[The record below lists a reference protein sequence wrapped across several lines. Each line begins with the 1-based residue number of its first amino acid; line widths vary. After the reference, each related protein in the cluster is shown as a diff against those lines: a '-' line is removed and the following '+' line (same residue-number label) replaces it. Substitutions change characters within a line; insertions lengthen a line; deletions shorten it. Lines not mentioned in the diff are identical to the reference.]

1 VRFGIFL
8 APFHDVGQNPTV
20 ALQRDLE
27 LLVHLDRL
35 GFDEAWV
42 GEHHSGGFELIASP
56 EVFLATAAERTR
68 HLRLGTGVNSLPYH
82 HPLLL
87 ADRLVLLDH
96 LTRGRVM
103 LGCGPG
109 QLTSDALMMGIPPN
123 TQRPRMDEAL
133 EAIVRLLAG
142 EVVSMRTDWFT
153 LDEARLQLRPYS
165 PDGLELAVAATLS
178 PAGPRAAGRFGLGLL
193 SVGATT
199 EIGFDVL
206 AGHWDVME
214 QRAAEFGQPADRSR
228 WRLVGPMHLA
238 ATKEQAR
245 RDVEYGILPFAR
257 YFRHV
262 LPTSPVG
269 DADDLPGIL
278 EHCDQSGFAI
288 IGTPDDAIRQ
298 IERLERQSGG
308 FGTFLIFGHEWAD
321 PEATRQSYELFARY
335 VMPRFQGQL
344 DPIRSSYDWI
354 AGSDGRFVDAASNAI
369 NRAIEDH
376 AAEQSAPVRP

>member
-1 VRFGIFL
+1 MRFGIFL
-8 APFHDVGQNPTV
+8 APFHDVGQSPTV
-20 ALQRDLE
+20 ALERDLD

-56 EVFLATAAERTR
+56 EVFLAVAAERTQ
-68 HLRLGTGVNSLPYH
+68 HLRLGSGVNSLPYH

-87 ADRLVLLDH
+87 ADRFVLLDH
-96 LTRGRVM
+96 LTRGRAM

-109 QLTSDALMMGIPPN
+109 QLTSDALMLGIPPDQ
-123 TQRPRMDEAL
+123 QRPRMDEAL

-193 SVGATT
+193 SVGATP

-206 AGHWDVME
+206 AAHWDVME
-214 QRAAEFGQPADRSR
+214 QRAAESGQRADRAR

-238 ATKEQAR
+238 ETKEQAQ
-245 RDVEYGILPFAR
+245 RDVEYGIVQFAR

-269 DADDLPGIL
+269 DADDLGGIL
-278 EHCDQSGFAI
+278 DHCDRSGFAV
-288 IGTPDDAIRQ
+288 IGTPDDAIAQ
-298 IERLERQSGG
+298 IERLEAQSGG
-308 FGTFLIFGHEWAD
+308 FGTFLLFGHEWAD
-321 PEATRQSYELFARY
+321 PAATRHSYELFARY
-335 VMPRFQGQL
+335 VAPRFQGQL
-344 DPIRSSYDWI
+344 DPIQASYDWV
-354 AGSDGRFVDAASNAI
+354 AGSEGRFVQAATNAI
-369 NRAIEDH
+369 TKAIEDH
-376 AAEQSAPVRP
+376 AAEQAAGTT